1 MNRVQQYPYRI
12 PSPINVQTNAP
23 NSVIDSSLSQ
33 INLPFDQ
40 RPNQQQTNDDAF
52 QTLLQSMRDVANSQ
66 SGQIPSDSSAYVL
79 ILNTLT
85 GQPSNSAAFDE
96 ESPSNDNN
104 DDGKSPLN

>member
-1 MNRVQQYPYRI
+1 MDRVQQYPYRV

-23 NSVIDSSLSQ
+23 NSAIDSSLSQ

-40 RPNQQQTNDDAF
+40 SPNQRQTNDDAF
-52 QTLLQSMRDVANSQ
+52 QILLQSIRDVTTCQ
-66 SGQIPSDSSAYVL
+66 SGQIPFDSPAYML
-79 ILNTLT
+79 ILNALT
-85 GQPSNSAAFDE
+85 GQPSNNAAFDE